1 MGAVEITYFSDVLCI
16 WAYIS
21 QARVDEVVKK
31 FGARVRFDARF
42 CSIFGDTARK
52 IPTAWKDKGSY
63 EGFNAH
69 LHHVAERF
77 PHIEIHPALWLET
90 RPASSSSPH
99 LFLKALQL
107 GEHTQTFD
115 KVAWAL
121 RCAFFRDCRDI
132 AQWQVQ
138 CEIAKAF
145 DVDIAALERRIHDGS
160 AHAALATDY
169 QDAEK
174 MKIEGS
180 PSFVMNA
187 GRQKLYGNVG
197 FHLIEANI
205 RELMRTPGADDAS
218 WC

>member
-1 MGAVEITYFSDVLCI
+1 MDAVEISYFSDILCI

-21 QARVDEVVKK
+21 QARVDEVVRK
-31 FGARVRFDARF
+31 FGDGVRFNNHF
-42 CSIFGDTARK
+42 CSVFGDTARK
-52 IPTAWKDKGSY
+52 IPTVWKDKGSY

-77 PHIEIHPALWLET
+77 PHIKIHPDLWLKT
-90 RPASSSSPH
+90 RPASSTSPH
-99 LFLKALQL
+99 LFLKAIQL
-107 GEHTQTFD
+107 GDQAQAFD
-115 KVAWAL
+115 QVAWAL

-132 AQWQVQ
+132 SHWDVQ
-138 CEIAKAF
+138 CEMARGLGI
-145 DVDIAALERRIHDGS
+145 DIAALEGRIHDGT
-160 AHAALATDY
+160 AHAALAADY

-180 PSFVMNA
+180 PSFVINS

-205 RELMRTPGADDAS
+205 RELMRAPGEDDAS